1 VTTWP
6 AAASGAASPA
16 LESALRGL
24 RLTGMADMLTERLAQ
39 AGAGKLGHAE
49 LLALLVGDEQTR
61 RDSAGLARRLAAA
74 HFETTCAVE
83 DFDFG
88 YNPDIPAG
96 IIRDLAG
103 LAFLAA
109 GQSVILHGPVG
120 VGKTMLAQSLGQ
132 LACRRGH
139 TVVFTKTSRLLAD
152 LAGGHA
158 DRSWATRLRRW
169 ARPALLICDD
179 FAMRELTLPQADDLY
194 EVITERAGRSMI
206 VTSNRAP
213 ADWYPL
219 FPNPV
224 VAESIGGPVGQ
235 RRLPRAHARPQLP
248 AQPATHQRRGRVAVS
263 ATRVSSPNE
272 TPGAGGCARPGC
284 PQPVV
289 RNAVGRPRLYCSPAC
304 RTEAYRQAHPA
315 SREPLIVE
323 VDHGSTSSKGRP
335 AGQVWLVRLRRG
347 PHQAVLAIGLGKPS
361 ADYLA
366 SQIRDVIDPPPLAT
380 PARIR

>member
-224 VAESIGGPVGQ
+224 VAESILDRLVNAAFHVPMPVRSYRPNQ
-235 RRLPRAHARPQLP
+235 RP
-248 AQPATHQRRGRVAVS
+248 TS
-263 ATRVSSPNE
+263 
-272 TPGAGGCARPGC
+272 GAGG
-284 PQPVV
+284 
-289 RNAVGRPRLYCSPAC
+289 SP
-304 RTEAYRQAHPA
+304 
-315 SREPLIVE
+315 
-323 VDHGSTSSKGRP
+323 
-335 AGQVWLVRLRRG
+335 
-347 PHQAVLAIGLGKPS
+347 
-361 ADYLA
+361 
-366 SQIRDVIDPPPLAT
+366 
-380 PARIR
+380 